1 MKYPQ
6 KYFGSLQAFVC
17 IYHFDGT
24 VAISH
29 GGIEMGQG
37 INTKVAQVAAHVL
50 GIPYEFVKVKP
61 SNNLISANSFKT
73 GDSQTSDVVCF
84 VRNRTLNEDFN
95 F

>member
-6 KYFGSLQAFVC
+6 EYFGAYPAFVC
-17 IYHFDGT
+17 IYQFDGT
-24 VAISH
+24 VAVSH

-61 SNNLISANSFKT
+61 SDNLISANSFVT
-73 GDSQTSDVVCF
+73 GGSQTSEAVCYVGEMF
-84 VRNRTLNEDFN
+84 C
-95 F
+95 